1 MLSANQVRDNKRPH
15 SDDASFEQLIARAER
30 GRLDFDGLRE
40 LARLYRV
47 KTAELSA
54 RRSRTSD
61 QEVIRYLNGLCL
73 RANAHLQPPLRAAGK
88 RPGFW
93 LRDLP
98 GALGRTLRLQLV
110 ASGLLLLG
118 ALLGARLVYEDS
130 RNLSATV
137 PSSMYPAAALQQL
150 YDSEDARKAFLER
163 HAAKP
168 GMNTIFAG
176 NLFANNTRVGLLSLA
191 AGILAAL
198 PSVVLLIYN
207 GLTLGG
213 FATVFLR
220 TSTRE
225 AFLLW
230 LIPHAIPE
238 LLAIVLCSA
247 AGLALGM
254 ASLSPGRLGRAAAL
268 RAAGRDAVVLLAAS
282 VILFV
287 IAAFIESFV
296 RESSLSDAVRIAVAA
311 ASCITLALYTFAVRR
326 YAKLEARPELGFLA
340 AASAGVRADRPRES
354 RDSGRAAA
362 R

>member
-1 MLSANQVRDNKRPH
+1 MLSANHARDNKRQPD
-15 SDDASFEQLIARAER
+15 DDARFERLITQAEQ

-73 RANAHLQPPLRAAGK
+73 RANAYLRPPLRAAGV
-88 RPGFW
+88 RAGYW

-98 GALGRTLRLQLV
+98 GALGRTLRLQL
-110 ASGLLLLG
+110 AAAGLMLIG
-118 ALLGARLVYEDS
+118 ALLGARLVYEDP

-163 HAAKP
+163 HDGRP

-198 PSVVLLIYN
+198 PSVILLIYN

-213 FATVFLR
+213 FAAVFLR
-220 TSTRE
+220 TSTRDT
-225 AFLLW
+225 FLLR

-238 LLAIVLCSA
+238 LLAIVICSA

-254 ASLSPGRLGRAAAL
+254 ATLSPGRLGRAAAL
-268 RAAGRDAVVLLAAS
+268 RAAGRDAVLLLAAA
-282 VILFV
+282 VVLFV
-287 IAAFIESFV
+287 VAAFIESFV
-296 RESSLSDAVRIAVAA
+296 RESSLSDAVRMAVAA
-311 ASCITLALYTFAVRR
+311 ASCLTLALYAVCVRW

-340 AASAGVRADRPRES
+340 AASVRASQLRES
-354 RDSGRAAA
+354 RGSGRAAA